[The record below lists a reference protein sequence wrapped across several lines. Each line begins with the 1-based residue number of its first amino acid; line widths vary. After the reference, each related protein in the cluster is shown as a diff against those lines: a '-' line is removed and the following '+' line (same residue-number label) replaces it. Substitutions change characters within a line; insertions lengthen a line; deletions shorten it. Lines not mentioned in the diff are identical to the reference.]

1 MSITR
6 RKFLRAGSLVALS
19 AAVPLKGALLVF
31 GQGTLKGGGQGN
43 PGDRLTSQNPSDLLA
58 SYSKSA
64 FSSYLNSI
72 FRLYTGYSSVDVAL
86 VQVNDM
92 EPAVKGMSAGGE
104 CFSLLFVGGS
114 VALAQGTY
122 RVEHPALGSFQLFLV
137 PGGPDKYGAQ
147 SYVAII
153 NRLPYTW
160 TLIDVP
166 ETRKAKTDGTTTT
179 TTLQG
184 TKPAETTAPSKT
196 IGPTEPT
203 PPRKLK
209 RVNKR
214 RGAEEDFQDFWLD
227 Q

>member
-6 RKFLRAGSLVALS
+6 RKFLRAGTLVALS
-19 AAVPLKGALLVF
+19 AAVPLKSALFVS
-31 GQGTLKGGGQGN
+31 GQQTRKGDGSGN
-43 PGDRLTSQNPSDLLA
+43 PGDRLTSQNPDLLG

-72 FRLYTGYSSVDVAL
+72 FRLYSGYSTVDVTL
-86 VQVNDM
+86 VRVEDLA
-92 EPAVKGMSAGGE
+92 PVAKGTSAGGE
-104 CFSLLFVGGS
+104 CFSLVFVGGS
-114 VALAQGTY
+114 AALPQGTY
-122 RVEHPALGSFQLFLV
+122 GVEHPALGSFQLFLV
-137 PGGPDKYGAQ
+137 PGGADKYGAE

-166 ETRKAKTDGTTTT
+166 ETKKTKADGTTT

-184 TKPAETTAPSKT
+184 TRPPATTAPSRT
-196 IGPTEPT
+196 VGPTEST
-203 PPRKLK
+203 PPRELK
-209 RVNKR
+209 PVKKRR
-214 RGAEEDFQDFWLD
+214 RGAEEDFERFSLD

>member
-1 MSITR
+1 VS
-6 RKFLRAGSLVALS
+6 
-19 AAVPLKGALLVF
+19 
-31 GQGTLKGGGQGN
+31 GQQIQKGGNGV

-72 FRLYTGYSSVDVAL
+72 FRLHTGYSSVDVTL
-86 VQVNDM
+86 VQVADM
-92 EPAVKGMSAGGE
+92 EPTVKGTSAGGE
-104 CFSLLFVGGS
+104 CFSLVFVGGS

-122 RVEHPALGSFQLFLV
+122 LVEHPALGSFQLFLV

-166 ETRKAKTDGTTTT
+166 ETRKAKTGATTTTTT

-184 TKPAETTAPSKT
+184 TKPPETTPPSKT
-196 IGPTEPT
+196 IGPAEPT
-203 PPRKLK
+203 PPRKMK

>member
-6 RKFLRAGSLVALS
+6 RKFLRAGTLVALS
-19 AAVPLKGALLVF
+19 AAVPLKSALLVS
-31 GQGTLKGGGQGN
+31 GQQTRKGGKGF

-72 FRLYTGYSSVDVAL
+72 FRLHTGYSSVDVML
-86 VQVNDM
+86 VQVDDM
-92 EPAVKGMSAGGE
+92 EPLVKGTPAGGE
-104 CFSLLFVGGS
+104 CFSLVFVGGS
-114 VALAQGTY
+114 VALSQGTY
-122 RVEHPALGSFQLFLV
+122 RVEHPALGTFQLFLV
-137 PGGPDKYGAQ
+137 PGGSDKYGAQ

-166 ETRKAKTDGTTTT
+166 ETKKAKTDATTTR
-179 TTLQG
+179 QA
-184 TKPAETTAPSKT
+184 TKLAEQLRHQSTDRNHWSQQ
-196 IGPTEPT
+196 
-203 PPRKLK
+203 PRHENSG
-209 RVNKR
+209 VNKS
-214 RGAEEDFQDFWLD
+214 RGAEEDFPDFGLG